1 MKPFLS
7 YTFTVLRYVHDITSG
22 EFINSGLLLYS
33 PDDRRLY
40 ARFRT
45 TYGRLTRAFP
55 DADGDAFKRAM
66 AHVECAVRK
75 VSSDLYDLFP
85 TSGASVIDFARRVL
99 PLDDGSL
106 QWSPIGSGRSQDL
119 AQELDKLFER
129 FVLRYEKA
137 GPSETRSDEDVWKSF
152 SRALEKRSVLGYL
165 RDKEITSDADRMTFK
180 HAWKNGIWHCL
191 EPVSFD
197 LVDGEAIRQKALR
210 WVGQMTTL
218 SNADERFKLYMLIG
232 EPKHV
237 AVQVHYARALRIL
250 EKIPVDKVVFT
261 EAQADELSAV
271 LDREI
276 REHSL
281 QES

>member
-7 YTFTVLRYVHDITSG
+7 YTFTILRYVHDTTTG

-33 PDDRRLY
+33 PNDRRLH
-40 ARFRT
+40 ARVRT

-66 AHVECAVRK
+66 AHIERAVHRI
-75 VSSDLYDLFP
+75 SADLSDLFP
-85 TSGASVIDFARRVL
+85 VSGASVIDFAHRVV

-106 QWSPIGSGRSQDL
+106 QWSPVGSGRSQDL
-119 AQELDKLFER
+119 ARETDKLFER
-129 FVLRYEKA
+129 FVLRYEK
-137 GPSETRSDEDVWKSF
+137 GTSEARSDEDVWKSF

-165 RDKEITSDADRMTFK
+165 RDKEIASDADRMTFK
-180 HAWKNGIWHCL
+180 HAWKNGVWHCL

-197 LVDGEAIRQKALR
+197 LVDGESIRQKALR

-237 AVQVHYARALRIL
+237 DVQPHYARALRIL
-250 EKIPVDKVVFT
+250 DKMPVDKVVFT

-271 LDREI
+271 ISREI
-276 REHSL
+276 QQHSTD
-281 QES
+281 